1 MTLLTIALLLG
12 LLAMSFF
19 WWREREA
26 RAEADAALLE
36 QVEKR
41 GAMRRSLEHL
51 SEGVV
56 LLGARNEVRYA
67 NPAAA
72 TLLGAHRPPA
82 HGTVRPLLSE
92 FAKMVHVVSLVD
104 RTDAAETVR
113 RVVESRDGGR
123 RRALS
128 LTLAPAG
135 GSRRLLILEDAGA
148 DAAIAR
154 QRRDFVANAS
164 HELKTPIAAL
174 IGLLELMDQ
183 VPEEARP
190 DMLERCRRNARSLAN
205 MTEDLLGLARAEDPD
220 WRPAPRPTDVA
231 AISSSVV
238 DDYRESA
245 EAKDLTLEFEADV
258 MEQHL
263 LDADC
268 YTTVLRN
275 LVANAVNYTQRGRVT
290 VRLSGLPDGRIQVEV
305 EDTGPGIDAAALPS
319 IFERFYRGDPARS
332 RATGGTGLGLAIVR
346 NLLRRMGGR
355 ISVTSREG
363 EGTTFRIE
371 LPANPARP
379 LLGAGQPEFH

>member
-1 MTLLTIALLLG
+1 MIFLNIALLIG
-12 LLAMSFF
+12 LMAMSFS

-36 QVEKR
+36 QVQKR
-41 GAMRRSLEHL
+41 GAMRRSLEQ
-51 SEGVV
+51 
-56 LLGARNEVRYA
+56 
-67 NPAAA
+67 

-82 HGTVRPLLSE
+82 HGAERPLLSE
-92 FAKMVHVVSLVD
+92 FAKMIHVVSLVD
-104 RTDAAETVR
+104 RTDASETVR

-135 GSRRLLILEDAGA
+135 PSRRLLVLEDAGA

-174 IGLLELMDQ
+174 IGLLDLIDQ
-183 VPEEARP
+183 VPEESRP
-190 DMLERCRRNARSLAN
+190 DLLERCRRNARSLAN
-205 MTEDLLGLARAEDPD
+205 MTEDLLGLAHAEDPD
-220 WRPAPRPTDVA
+220 WRPTPRSTDVVA
-231 AISSSVV
+231 LSASVV
-238 DDYRESA
+238 EDYQESA
-245 EAKDLTLEFEADV
+245 QAKDLVLELRAEGV
-258 MEQHL
+258 EEHL

-268 YTTVLRN
+268 YARVLRN
-275 LVANAVNYTQRGRVT
+275 LVANAVNYTQEGRVM

-305 EDTGPGIDAAALPS
+305 EDTGPGIDSTALPS
-319 IFERFYRGDPARS
+319 IFERFFRGDPARS

-363 EGTTFRIE
+363 EGTTFRVE
-371 LPANPARP
+371 LPVNPARP